1 MIRHSITSRD
11 LETNKKL
18 VIDLKKEITELKI
31 EVATIPD
38 LN

>member
-1 MIRHSITSRD
+1 MIRHSITSRE
-11 LETNKKL
+11 LETTKKT
-18 VIDLKKEITELKI
+18 VIDLKELIENLKV